1 MGNLGSGVSRVPNSV
16 SWLASK
22 NPNTPSYTIS
32 NVVRI
37 CEHVPFSGETAHR
50 VYQIFKKVSDP
61 PTKSSK
67 TRIQM
72 KGGSQV
78 EI

>member
-1 MGNLGSGVSRVPNSV
+1 MGKLGSGISRVPNSV
-16 SWLASK
+16 SWLASED
-22 NPNTPSYTIS
+22 PNTPSYTIC
-32 NVVRI
+32 NVRV
-37 CEHVPFSGETAHR
+37 CEHVPFSGEIAHR

-72 KGGSQV
+72 KGASQV